1 MCLKSYVIENEK
13 QLVNVLD
20 KIYENSKKNT
30 EFYDLVEVMKNEQ
43 TIIIAIHNIKS
54 NKGSFTAGIDE
65 INIDKYLQMDTTKLI
80 NLIRKCIDN
89 YKPNAVRRV
98 YIPKKNGKL
107 RPLGIPTMMDRIIQE
122 ITRIVIEPIV
132 EAKFFNHSYGLD
144 HTEAQN
150 TQ

>member
-20 KIYENSKKNT
+20 KMYENSKKNT

-43 TIIIAIHNIKS
+43 TIITAIHNIKS
-54 NKGSFTAGIDE
+54 NKGSFTAGIDKV
-65 INIDKYLQMDTTKLI
+65 NIDKYLQMDTTKLI

-107 RPLGIPTMMDRIIQE
+107 RPLGIPTMIDRIIHNE
-122 ITRIVIEPIV
+122 NCYRTY
-132 EAKFFNHSYGLD
+132 S
-144 HTEAQN
+144 
-150 TQ
+150 